1 LEGGIEMRVN
11 VKYTVPSFV
20 MRYLRVFGQGRIHVR
35 DVALVLE
42 GEYPKFYIPTGLL
55 NSIFQRLICVTSYRT
70 IPYSRIVR
78 YSPPKIFRKH
88 TILFENPAGVRTW
101 VAFRLQRKE
110 KKLKLLLISRI
121 QENLVAARA
130 LLPH

>member
-1 LEGGIEMRVN
+1 MRVD
-11 VKYTVPSFV
+11 VKYTVPNFV
-20 MRYLRVFGQGRIHVR
+20 LKYLRVFGQGTVHVR

-42 GEYPKFYIPTGLL
+42 GEYPKFYVPTLLL
-55 NSIFQRLICVTSYRT
+55 NFAVYHRLICVTSYRT

-78 YSPPKIFRKH
+78 YKPPKIFRKH
-88 TILFENPAGVRTW
+88 VILFETPEGVRTW

-110 KKLKLLLISRI
+110 RKQKALLISRI

-130 LLPH
+130 LLPQ